1 MIKTSEHVEQAT
13 FIDTVLWQY
22 RSREDFIRP
31 LLFAVP
37 NGAYLGGNRPA
48 VMNKLKKEGFRN
60 GVSDVIYAQA
70 RGEYGYL
77 ALELKTIERKRSRD
91 GGLSE
96 DQAEFLRSVSLGGG
110 LAAVCYGAEEAIEAF
125 SRYMAL
131 PIRVILPAP

>member
-1 MIKTSEHVEQAT
+1 MIKTSEHVEQST

-31 LLFAVP
+31 LLFAIP

-48 VMNKLKKEGFRN
+48 VMSKLKKEGFRN
-60 GVSDVIYAQA
+60 GAADVLYLQS

-77 ALELKTIERKRSRD
+77 ALEFKTIERKRSRD
-91 GGLSE
+91 GGLSP

-125 SRYMAL
+125 SQYMAL
-131 PIRVILPAP
+131 PIRVTLPAP